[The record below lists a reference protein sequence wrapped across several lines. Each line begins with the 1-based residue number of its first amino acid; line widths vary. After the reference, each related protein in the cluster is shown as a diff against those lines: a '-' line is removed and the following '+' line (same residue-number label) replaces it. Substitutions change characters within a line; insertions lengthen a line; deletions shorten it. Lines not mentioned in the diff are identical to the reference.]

1 MPGEPS
7 GARPGVV
14 VVGTGFG
21 CRVHVPAL
29 RAAGFDV
36 VALVGR
42 DDDRTARRAA
52 RLGIPHSATVLA
64 DTLARPEVA
73 AVTIA
78 TPPATHAALAIE
90 AARAGKHVLC
100 EKPFA
105 LDAGEAAAMLDAAER
120 AGVGH
125 LVGHEFRWAPVRAVV
140 GRAIAAGRIGE
151 PRLASLVSI
160 VGLVADPGARLPEW
174 WFDAARGGGWLGA
187 SGSHVVDQ
195 VRTWLGEFES
205 VSAMLSI
212 VSPRVGAEVA
222 DDTFTIRF
230 HLRSGVEGVLQQT
243 AASWGPMRG
252 ITTVAGTDGTVWID
266 GHDAWIADRDGARIL
281 DVPDDLA
288 LPTDAT
294 PERDDPRH
302 RFTHLELGP
311 YTRLCEAFR
320 AAVVG
325 EPRGAA
331 VPVPTFADGLAEMQV
346 LDAVRASARAG
357 GAVVEV
363 ARSGSA
369 APEPRY
375 QALP

>member
-1 MPGEPS
+1 MA
-7 GARPGVV
+7 GALPGVV

-29 RAAGFDV
+29 RAAGFEV

-42 DDDRTARRAA
+42 DADRTARRAE
-52 RLGIPHSATVLA
+52 RLAIPYTATVLA
-64 DTLARPEVA
+64 DALARPGVA
-73 AVTIA
+73 AVTIV

-105 LDAGEAAAMLDAAER
+105 LDAAEAATMLGAAEQ

-125 LVGHEFRWAPVRAVV
+125 LVGHEFRWAPERAVV

-160 VGLVADPGARLPEW
+160 VGLVADPGARLPGW
-174 WFDAARGGGWLGA
+174 WFDAAQGGGWLGA

-205 VSAMLSI
+205 VSAA
-212 VSPRVGAEVA
+212 VSTVSSRTGAGVA

-230 HLRSGVEGVLQQT
+230 RLRSGVEGVLQQT
-243 AASWGPMRG
+243 AAAWGPMRG
-252 ITTVAGTDGTVWID
+252 LTTVAGTDGTVWIE
-266 GHDAWIADRDGARIL
+266 GQDAWIADRDGARIL

-288 LPTDAT
+288 LPAGAT
-294 PERDDPRH
+294 PEREDPRH
-302 RFTHLELGP
+302 RFTHLELG
-311 YTRLCEAFR
+311 
-320 AAVVG
+320 
-325 EPRGAA
+325 
-331 VPVPTFADGLAEMQV
+331 
-346 LDAVRASARAG
+346 
-357 GAVVEV
+357 
-363 ARSGSA
+363 
-369 APEPRY
+369 
-375 QALP
+375 